1 MALQSRA
8 DKSPGMGDTRPWP
21 LFGLRVET
29 PRLVLRYAD
38 DGDLETLAGFRSDLV
53 LLPGEEPFD
62 GDSSF
67 YSDDPDAAAR
77 KAMTGEW
84 GARAK
89 TSPEWWHLSFAVVV
103 EDEVVGQQNITGAD
117 FKTLRTVNSFSFL
130 ARASQGRGL
139 GKEMRSAV
147 LHLAFAG
154 LGALRAESDAFHDNL
169 ASIGVSRSLGYTDN
183 GTMLAPRPSGA
194 AEMLRFLMTRER
206 WETSRR
212 DDIRIDGLEG
222 ALPVLGLETVS

>member
-1 MALQSRA
+1 
-8 DKSPGMGDTRPWP
+8 MGDRRPWP
-21 LFGLRVET
+21 LFDLRVET

-38 DGDLETLAGFRSDLV
+38 DGDLETLARFRADLV
-53 LLPGEEPFD
+53 LRPGEEPFD

-67 YSDDPDAAAR
+67 YSHNPDTAGR

-89 TSPEWWHLSFAVVV
+89 TSPDWWHLSFAVVV
-103 EDEVVGQQNITGAD
+103 EDELVGQQNITGAD
-117 FKTLRTVNSFSFL
+117 FKNLRTVNSFSFL
-130 ARASQGRGL
+130 ARAHQGRGL

-147 LHLAFAG
+147 LHLAFVG

-169 ASIGVSRSLGYTDN
+169 ASIGVSRSLGYRDN

-194 AEMLRFLMTRER
+194 AEMLRFLMKREQ
-206 WETSRR
+206 WATGRR
-212 DDIRIDGLEG
+212 DDIQIHGLDG
-222 ALPVLGLETVS
+222 ALPILGLELDP